1 MNNNKLIAEFM
12 GGGEFRTNR
21 QGVEFV
27 EFIPL
32 GEWKVDDLP
41 YHTEWNWLMPVVI
54 KCKESVDYCNDDNAL
69 KYHNIEDEMLS
80 QLSIEDTYKAVVEF
94 IKDQVCHV
102 DLKEWEKENNISN

>member
-32 GEWKVDDLP
+32 GEWKVEDLP
-41 YHTEWNWLMPVVI
+41 YHTEWNWLMPVANEII
-54 KCKESVDYCNDDNAL
+54 KSRDEQNEDWDLTNL
-69 KYHNIEDEMLS
+69 KYALCTTNIEYV
-80 QLSIEDTYKAVVEF
+80 YKAVVEF